1 MAVKKHEANLERKP
15 RDREQ
20 RWDEI
25 IEAAAMVFYEKGY
38 SGASLQDIAS
48 AVGLLK
54 GSIYYYIETKED
66 LLFELVMRA
75 QEAWRSVLLE
85 TPELESAS
93 APTRLREFILRWM
106 QLRERQREWGVV
118 AEREFRR
125 LSPAYL
131 SKVIEGRNRFTA
143 FVEGILRQGMESG
156 DFDRSI
162 SLPTATNMVFELMH
176 SAHLQRRPGTRLAIA
191 EFADSYALLLIRGLG
206 CADWVPPTRRPT

>member
-1 MAVKKHEANLERKP
+1 MALKKLETTGERKP

-20 RWDEI
+20 RWGEI
-25 IEAAAMVFYEKGY
+25 VEAAAIVFYEKGY
-38 SGASLQDIAS
+38 SAASLQDIAS

-54 GSIYYYIETKED
+54 GSIYYYIDTKED

-75 QEAWRSVLLE
+75 QKVWRSTLE
-85 TPELESAS
+85 EGAELEGAA
-93 APTRLREFILRWM
+93 APTRLREFIVRWM

-131 SKVIEGRNRFTA
+131 AKVIEGRNQFTA
-143 FVEGILRQGMESG
+143 FVDGILRQGMDDG

-162 SLPTATNMVFELMH
+162 SLPIASNMVFELMH
-176 SAHLQRRPGTRLAIA
+176 SAHLQRRPGTRLAVA
-191 EFADSYALLLIRGLG
+191 EFADAYALLLNRGLG
-206 CADWVPPTRRPT
+206 CAGWVPPTRG